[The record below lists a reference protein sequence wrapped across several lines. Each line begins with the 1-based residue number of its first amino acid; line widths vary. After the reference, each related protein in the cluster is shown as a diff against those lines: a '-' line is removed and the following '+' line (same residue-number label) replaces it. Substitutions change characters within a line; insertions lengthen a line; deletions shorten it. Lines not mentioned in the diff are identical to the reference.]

1 VTVIL
6 NEVGIKRLMASL
18 PVMEYVQRTVES
30 RLVEPVQQDI
40 VDYFHR
46 APSLT
51 VEGDVDTEI
60 RGDVVVMGIRD
71 THPES
76 EDSKGR
82 RLVRTG
88 LYQKWLQ
95 EARNAA
101 GI

>member
-6 NEVGIKRLMASL
+6 NEAGIKRLMTSV

-40 VDYFHR
+40 VDYFWR
-46 APSLT
+46 APT
-51 VEGDVDTEI
+51 MNVEGDVDSEI
-60 RGDVVVMGIRD
+60 RGDAVVMGIRD

-76 EDSKGR
+76 EESKGR
-82 RLVRTG
+82 RLIRTG
-88 LYQKWLQ
+88 LYQKWLGN
-95 EARNAA
+95 ARNAA